1 MLRLY
6 KSVVES
12 VDLSQKIKSD
22 LQSIASTVLVY
33 QNLLIVRYVNCKIL
47 DNSQNNVY
55 FVFNG
60 SQSLSELVGVLIDY
74 SFSTLRTQ
82 DIVKNYIP
90 VSKIDSADKL
100 SKIVKRLSELNL
112 LSSQNMNDPEIVKAK
127 LSYSQVPSEYFNK
140 ILTLSKN
147 S

>member
-47 DNSQNNVY
+47 ENSQNNVY

-60 SQSLSELVGVLIDY
+60 SQSLSELIGVLIDY

-90 VSKIDSADKL
+90 VAKIDSPDKL
-100 SKIVKRLSELNL
+100 PKIVKKLSELNL

-127 LSYSQVPSEYFNK
+127 LSYSQVSSEYFNK
-140 ILTLSKN
+140 MLTLSKN
-147 S
+147 F

>member
-1 MLRLY
+1 M
-6 KSVVES
+6 
-12 VDLSQKIKSD
+12 
-22 LQSIASTVLVY
+22 
-33 QNLLIVRYVNCKIL
+33 
-47 DNSQNNVY
+47 Y

-100 SKIVKRLSELNL
+100 PKIVKRLSELNL

-127 LSYSQVPSEYFNK
+127 
-140 ILTLSKN
+140 
-147 S
+147 

>member
-100 SKIVKRLSELNL
+100 PKIVKRLSELNL